1 VGSQRHALAR
11 SDVEDERQLQR
22 EYRPDHQLQLGPGA
36 VRDGVYDPGMDWKE
50 FWASVV
56 NSLAWPVTLGFVA
69 YLLREPLRRLL
80 GQLRRVR
87 YRDAEAEFGAAVQE
101 AEISAEQAELPAL
114 AAPNAS
120 EPALFTEL
128 SAEILTAPRAAVIAA
143 WLAVERELN
152 VLASRS
158 GIDVAERTW
167 TPEALAGELWRQ
179 GVIDQALASV
189 IGDLRDARNVAAHA
203 APYTVEPEAVV
214 DYVKLAGRVR
224 TALRMAGQSQDAA
237 REGRT
242 SYDLLVYHD
251 LADPT
256 ERTGGTIP
264 SVGDDAEALF
274 GELGRNRR
282 VVAVGPGIHE
292 RRVAVVLAHSH
303 GPMPEMQ
310 ALLDRQAAE

>member
-1 VGSQRHALAR
+1 
-11 SDVEDERQLQR
+11 
-22 EYRPDHQLQLGPGA
+22 
-36 VRDGVYDPGMDWKE
+36 
-50 FWASVV
+50 
-56 NSLAWPVTLGFVA
+56 
-69 YLLREPLRRLL
+69 LRRI
-80 GQLRRVR
+80 R
-87 YRDAEAEFGAAVQE
+87 YRDAEAEFGDAVQE

-120 EPALFTEL
+120 EPALLTEL
-128 SAEILTAPRAAVIAA
+128 SGEILTAPRAAVIAA

-152 VLASRS
+152 VLGDHS
-158 GIDVAERTW
+158 GVDVAEHRW
-167 TPEALAGELWRQ
+167 TAKALTGELQRR

-214 DYVKLAGRVR
+214 DYVKLSGRVR
-224 TALRMAGQSQDAA
+224 TALRMAWQSQEAA

-242 SYDLLVYHD
+242 SYDLLVYYD

-264 SVGDDAEALF
+264 SVGDDAEPLF
-274 GELGRNRR
+274 GELGRDRR

-303 GPMPEMQ
+303 GATPEMQ
-310 ALLDRQAAE
+310 ALLDRPAAQ